1 MRGRWGGGGG
11 EGVGGWGRGEA
22 KNLDIRV
29 YTPSV
34 LFAMLRKEKLQSWTV

>member
-1 MRGRWGGGGG
+1 MGRGGGGVG
-11 EGVGGWGRGEA
+11 EGEGGRGRGEA

-34 LFAMLRKEKLQSWTV
+34 LFAMLRKEKFQSWTV